1 MKGEIANCVK
11 AYINRL
17 DFEALFATQELLKF
31 GHRTAV
37 DQCLY
42 VLCKNEYIKR
52 ISHGIYL
59 KCDKRGRFREPSTEE
74 VLRRRA
80 ELMGLRV
87 VKHMNGEEVVFLING
102 KTRTVVINGKTI
114 ELKRACNRKLNLG
127 ESRAG
132 NLLRQ
137 FWFEGKIESL
147 TIREDPNK
155 MARLRHLNPVDR
167 DELRQAATYI
177 PDWLN
182 KAINQNKFGS
192 WIDDEARFKRLQAL
206 HRD

>member
-1 MKGEIANCVK
+1 MKGDIANCVK

-17 DFEALFATQELLKF
+17 DFEEIFATQDLLKY

-42 VLCKNEYIKR
+42 VLCKTEYIKR
-52 ISHGIYL
+52 ISHGIFL
-59 KCDKRGRFREPSTEE
+59 KCDIRGRFRKVLTEE
-74 VLRRRA
+74 VLKKRA
-80 ELMGLRV
+80 EAMGLKV
-87 VKHMNGEEVVFLING
+87 VKHMNGNEVVYLING
-102 KTRTVVINGKTI
+102 KTRTIVINGERI

-137 FWFEGKIESL
+137 FWFEGKIEAL
-147 TIREDPNK
+147 TIRDDPEK
-155 MARLRHLNPVDR
+155 MARFWFLNEVDR
-167 DELRQAATYI
+167 DQLRQAAPFI

-182 KAINQNKFGS
+182 KAINENKFGS